1 MDNKIT
7 TIKMD
12 HSTIVIVT
20 DDKLILAAQARYNKA
35 HRMVGLLFTYVYV
48 PIYERK

>member
-12 HSTIVIVT
+12 HSIIVIVT

-35 HRMVGLLFTYVYV
+35 HRMVG
-48 PIYERK
+48 IG